1 MLNYSQALPKVPV
14 GVQHQAMLTDAAD
27 LAKKFAEAV
36 DAAKLTPS
44 VIAKAC
50 GVTPQAV
57 TGWRETGRIH
67 KKHLGKLAELTG
79 RPLEWWLGS
88 SPESGN
94 TYVGPEMRGRVPIIS
109 WIQAGDW
116 SLVVDNFQPGEADEW
131 APTTVPIRQH
141 TYALRVRGDSM
152 TNPNGEPTFPDGQ
165 VIVVEP
171 DAIGSPADMVNQLV
185 IVRRAGDGEAT
196 FKKLVRDGAIY
207 FLKPLN
213 PQWPMMELKEGDVF
227 CGLVREKVVRFF

>member
-1 MLNYSQALPKVPV
+1 MPNEAS
-14 GVQHQAMLTDAAD
+14 D

-36 DAAKLTPS
+36 DAAKLKPS
-44 VIAKAC
+44 AIAEAC

-67 KKHLGKLAELTG
+67 KKHLAKLAELTG
-79 RPLEWWLGS
+79 RPLAWWLGS
-88 SPESGN
+88 VVEEPTN
-94 TYVGPEMRGRVPIIS
+94 TYGGPDMRGRVPIIS
-109 WIQAGDW
+109 WVQAGSW
-116 SLVVDNFQPGEADEW
+116 SAAVDNFHPGDAEDW

-171 DAIGSPADMVNQLV
+171 EAIGSPADMVNQFV
-185 IVRRAGDGEAT
+185 IVKRAGDDEAT
-196 FKKLVRDGAIY
+196 FKQLVRDGGM
-207 FLKPLN
+207 FLLKPLN
-213 PQWPMMELKEGDVF
+213 PQWPMMQLKEGDVF
-227 CGLVREKVVRFF
+227 CGVVREKVVRFF